1 MTASAPPTGSTGSN
15 GSNDSTSGVKARV
28 AAPRVARTTCAVVQG
43 RPDRSMKHLARVIG
57 QSIPTTTITTTSTAL
72 NPPTFLQGADAT
84 TPTTAAAAAAAAATE
99 MGLSDAAAAV

>member
-1 MTASAPPTGSTGSN
+1 MTASAPPTGSTGST
-15 GSNDSTSGVKARV
+15 GSNDSTGGVKARA

-84 TPTTAAAAAAAAATE
+84 TPTTAAAAAAATE

>member
-1 MTASAPPTGSTGSN
+1 
-15 GSNDSTSGVKARV
+15 
-28 AAPRVARTTCAVVQG
+28 
-43 RPDRSMKHLARVIG
+43 MKHLARVIG

-84 TPTTAAAAAAAAATE
+84 TPTPTTTTTTAAAAAAAAANE